1 MRSQLKTN
9 TDFSGNINFK
19 KQIMKKIYFFI
30 FFIVCTT
37 LSLVAQTTEL
47 RFTGEDR
54 NHLHVRLD
62 KVQIINYT
70 QSWMETIFY
79 PDTVLILYGGT
90 GITTLDEASTS
101 FSSVMPNPSYGISD
115 INVQTVKEEFVQ
127 VSLFDVQGKKITEL
141 QQLLTVGKHTL
152 RVHLSTPQL
161 YLLTLTME
169 DIQHTFKIINIS
181 SGGQDKIEYR
191 SANSEYPMVYGGG
204 RGKGNS
210 DKPFNN
216 GDNMGYY
223 GFTTVNGVEFTS
235 VPVEQAQDGSEDFT
249 LLFDT
254 VLVTLPTVTTEAI
267 SNITDT
273 GAHGGGDVTDDGNS
287 FVIARGICWNT
298 SPEPTLVNNSMGS
311 GNGLGTFTCDIS
323 GLTSNTTYYVR
334 AYAINSVGTAYGEE
348 VSFTTLGLP
357 TVTTSAVS
365 GITPTGATSG
375 GNVTADGNSPVTARG
390 ICWSTSPNPSLANNV
405 TDNGTGLGTFISTI
419 NGLTPSTTYYIRA
432 YATNSVGTAYG
443 NAISFTTAAPP
454 CNPVT
459 DIDGNTYLVV
469 RLGSQCWMRENL
481 RVTRFADGTNITL
494 SATTS
499 TTTAYRMN
507 PNNNASN
514 VTTYGYLYNWA
525 AAMNGASS
533 SNSNPSGVQGV
544 CPDGWHLPSEAE
556 WTQLKNY
563 LGSESPYHCDAN
575 NEYLGKS
582 IASTTGWN
590 SSSTTC
596 AVGNNPSNNNSSGF
610 NAPPAGLFYSN
621 VYTFFGT
628 YSLFWLATQH
638 QYPQQSYIFF
648 IGHDSPNVF
657 TGNRNWDDA
666 MSVRCVRN

>member
-1 MRSQLKTN
+1 
-9 TDFSGNINFK
+9 
-19 KQIMKKIYFFI
+19 
-30 FFIVCTT
+30 
-37 LSLVAQTTEL
+37 
-47 RFTGEDR
+47 
-54 NHLHVRLD
+54 
-62 KVQIINYT
+62 
-70 QSWMETIFY
+70 
-79 PDTVLILYGGT
+79 
-90 GITTLDEASTS
+90 
-101 FSSVMPNPSYGISD
+101 
-115 INVQTVKEEFVQ
+115 
-127 VSLFDVQGKKITEL
+127 
-141 QQLLTVGKHTL
+141 
-152 RVHLSTPQL
+152 
-161 YLLTLTME
+161 
-169 DIQHTFKIINIS
+169 TFKIINIS

-210 DKPFNN
+210 NKPFNN

-311 GNGLGTFTCDIS
+311 GNGLGTFTCNIS

-610 NAPPAGLFYSN
+610 NAPLPACSTPMCIPFLGLILS
-621 VYTFFGT
+621 FGLPPST
-628 YSLFWLATQH
+628 SILSRAT
-638 QYPQQSYIFF
+638 SF
-648 IGHDSPNVF
+648 S
-657 TGNRNWDDA
+657 
-666 MSVRCVRN
+666 